1 MVHMLSDQYAFR
13 QTGSTTAVLI
23 SIHQHV
29 TAHLDVHVEPY
40 VARPANIVKWK
51 IGRIFF
57 TQAKN
62 SKK

>member
-1 MVHMLSDQYAFR
+1 MLID
-13 QTGSTTAVLI
+13 LL
-23 SIHQHV
+23 
-29 TAHLDVHVEPY
+29 HLLWYEY
-40 VARPANIVKWK
+40 KPANIVKWK